1 MRARGLHYG
10 WIVVAVVLLA
20 LVLSAGFRATTGLL
34 IDPLQEEFGWSKG
47 EISLA
52 VSINLVLFGLVAPF
66 AAALMERLGVR
77 RVMLAA
83 LAGVAGVS
91 ALTTVI
97 DAPWQLHL
105 LWGVAAGCAT
115 GAISVPLAAIVA
127 TRWFASRRGLVTGV
141 LTASTA
147 TGQLVFLPLLA
158 ILVAAWGWRSA
169 SFAVSL
175 AGLALVVPVVWIF
188 MRDRPEHVGLR
199 AYGAETDEPPAPAP
213 GNPFAAAVRGL
224 ALGVRSR
231 TFWLLGGSFFV
242 CGATTTGLIATH
254 LIPAAHD
261 HGLGEVAAASLLAAV
276 GAFDVVG
283 TIASGYLTD
292 RYDSRRLLCAYYAL
306 RGLSLIA
313 LPAAFSSP
321 HAGLAAFAV
330 VYGLDWVA
338 TVPPTVALTIQH
350 FGREHAGVVFG
361 WIFACH
367 QLGAAAAAGVAGVLR
382 DVEGTYTSAFVAFGV
397 LALAASLLVLRIDRP
412 GTPAVALA
420 APGGG
425 GS

>member
-1 MRARGLHYG
+1 MRAGRLHYG

-20 LVLSAGFRATTGLL
+20 LVMSAGFRSTTGLL

-47 EISLA
+47 AISLA
-52 VSINLVLFGLVAPF
+52 VSVNLVLFGLVAPF
-66 AAALMERLGVR
+66 AAALMERFGVR

-83 LAGVAGVS
+83 LAVVAGAS

-97 DAPWQLHL
+97 DSPWQLDL
-105 LWGVAAGCAT
+105 LWGVAMGCAT

-127 TRWFASRRGLVTGV
+127 TRWFARRRGLVTGV

-158 ILVAAWGWRSA
+158 VLVAAWGWRSA
-169 SFAVSL
+169 SWTVAIVAV
-175 AGLALVVPVVWIF
+175 AIVVPAVALF
-188 MRDRPEHVGLR
+188 MRDRPEDVGLR
-199 AYGAETDEPPAPAP
+199 AYGAEADEPPVPRR
-213 GNPFAAAVRGL
+213 NPFAAAVEGL
-224 ALGVRSR
+224 AIGARSP

-261 HGLGEVAAASLLAAV
+261 HGMGEVAAASLLAAV
-276 GAFDVVG
+276 GIFDVAG

-292 RYDSRRLLCAYYAL
+292 RYDSRRLLCVYYAL

-313 LPAAFSSP
+313 LPAAFGSP
-321 HAGLAAFAV
+321 HAGLVAFAV

-350 FGREHAGVVFG
+350 FGQERAGVVFG
-361 WIFACH
+361 WVFAH
-367 QLGAAAAAGVAGVLR
+367 HHLGAGAAAGVAGVVR
-382 DVEGTYTSAFVAFGV
+382 DVEGSYSSAFVGFGV
-397 LALAASLLVLRIDRP
+397 LALAASVLVLRIRRP
-412 GTPAVALA
+412 ALAPAV
-420 APGGG
+420 
-425 GS
+425 

>member
-1 MRARGLHYG
+1 MRAGRLHYG

-20 LVLSAGFRATTGLL
+20 LVMSAGFRSTTGLL

-47 EISLA
+47 AISLA
-52 VSINLVLFGLVAPF
+52 VSVNLVLFGLVAPF
-66 AAALMERLGVR
+66 AAALMERFGVR

-83 LAGVAGVS
+83 LAVVAGAS

-97 DAPWQLHL
+97 DSPWQLDL
-105 LWGVAAGCAT
+105 LWGVAMGCAT

-127 TRWFASRRGLVTGV
+127 TRWFARRRGLVTGV

-158 ILVAAWGWRSA
+158 VLVAAWGWRSA
-169 SFAVSL
+169 SWTVAIVAV
-175 AGLALVVPVVWIF
+175 AIVVPAVALF
-188 MRDRPEHVGLR
+188 MRDRPEDVGLR
-199 AYGAETDEPPAPAP
+199 AYGAEADEPPVPRR
-213 GNPFAAAVRGL
+213 NPFAAAVEGL
-224 ALGVRSR
+224 AIGARSP

-261 HGLGEVAAASLLAAV
+261 HGMGEVAAASLLAAV
-276 GAFDVVG
+276 GIFDVAG

-292 RYDSRRLLCAYYAL
+292 RYDSRRLLCVYYAL

-313 LPAAFSSP
+313 LPAAFGSP
-321 HAGLAAFAV
+321 HAGLVAFAV

-350 FGREHAGVVFG
+350 FGQERAGVVFG
-361 WIFACH
+361 WVFATL
-367 QLGAAAAAGVAGVLR
+367 QPGAAAAAGVAGVVR
-382 DVEGTYTSAFVAFGV
+382 DVEGSYSSAFVGFGV
-397 LALAASLLVLRIDRP
+397 LALAASVLVLRIRRP
-412 GTPAVALA
+412 ALAPAV
-420 APGGG
+420 
-425 GS
+425 

>member
-1 MRARGLHYG
+1 MRSGRLHYG

-20 LVLSAGFRATTGLL
+20 LVMSAGFRSTTGLL
-34 IDPLQEEFGWSKG
+34 IDPLQGEFGWSKG
-47 EISLA
+47 AISLA
-52 VSINLVLFGLVAPF
+52 VSVNLVLFGLVAPF
-66 AAALMERLGVR
+66 AAALMERFGVR

-83 LAGVAGVS
+83 LAVVAGAS

-97 DAPWQLHL
+97 DSPWQLDL
-105 LWGVAAGCAT
+105 LWGVAMGSAT

-127 TRWFASRRGLVTGV
+127 TRWFARRRGLVTGV

-158 ILVAAWGWRSA
+158 VLVAAWGWRSA
-169 SFAVSL
+169 SWTVSIVAV
-175 AGLALVVPVVWIF
+175 AIVVPAVALF
-188 MRDRPEHVGLR
+188 MRDRPEDVGLH
-199 AYGAETDEPPAPAP
+199 AYGAEAAEPPVPRR
-213 GNPFAAAVRGL
+213 NPFAAAVEGL
-224 ALGVRSR
+224 AIGARSP

-261 HGLGEVAAASLLAAV
+261 HGMGEVAAASLLAAV
-276 GAFDVVG
+276 GIFDVAG

-292 RYDSRRLLCAYYAL
+292 RYDSRRLLCVYYAL

-313 LPAAFSSP
+313 LPAAFGSP
-321 HAGLAAFAV
+321 HAGLLAFAV

-350 FGREHAGVVFG
+350 FGQERAGVVFG
-361 WIFACH
+361 WVFACH
-367 QLGAAAAAGVAGVLR
+367 QLGAAAAAGVAGVVR
-382 DVEGTYTSAFVAFGV
+382 DAEGSYSSAFVGFGV
-397 LALAASLLVLRIDRP
+397 LALAASVLVLRIRRP
-412 GTPAVALA
+412 ALAPAV
-420 APGGG
+420 
-425 GS
+425 